1 MMLADDL
8 LVSVRS
14 RKLPCVL
21 DPALVLG
28 SPHGLE
34 FALRLTQVTEPWL
47 TRAFW
52 QLIDASDLVMPKLV
66 APDRGDAL
74 QPRGD
79 MLDAWIAL
87 RERTDAGSW
96 PFRWVGDRLAESQ
109 LKERADEGL
118 MLRHDAIAE
127 SLALRLGEDG
137 AEHGRGWPPG
147 WDPLSA
153 SLDTI
158 ALSTALDAAA
168 VITAVVEDDEPW
180 PVRALRRL
188 RVPITRLDPLPPESL
203 FATERALLRDALAA
217 AGLAPLVQ
225 RLPAL
230 VVLHVMAGGGAGPA
244 RELAD
249 EFTSGDEGAV
259 DASRWPSADAWHEA
273 RAWWYRL

>member
-1 MMLADDL
+1 MLADDL

-52 QLIDASDLVMPKLV
+52 QLIDASDLVMPKLA
-66 APDRGDAL
+66 APGRGDAL
-74 QPRGD
+74 HPRGD
-79 MLDAWIAL
+79 MLEAWIAL

-127 SLALRLGEDG
+127 SLALRLGDDG
-137 AEHGRGWPPG
+137 RERAHGWPPG

-158 ALSTALDAAA
+158 ALSSVLDASA
-168 VITAVVEDDEPW
+168 VITALVEDDEPW
-180 PVRALRRL
+180 PVRALHRL
-188 RVPITRLDPLPPESL
+188 RVHTTRLDPLPPESL

-230 VVLHVMAGGGAGPA
+230 VVLHVMAGAGAETVP
-244 RELAD
+244 ELAD
-249 EFTSGDEGAV
+249 VIAGEDDGVVE
-259 DASRWPSADAWHEA
+259 ASRWSPADAWHDA